1 MYHSLNDVNIVQYQ
15 NPGGGGG
22 TRCVRQYGGVPLYKW
37 ASAQREFNNPQI
49 CFWAAKRENLVTRK

>member
-15 NPGGGGG
+15 ND
-22 TRCVRQYGGVPLYKW
+22 KW